1 MATASSVLLPRLRVC
16 LSSFEHEIFG
26 FSFFFLRLT
35 SPFLAGVF
43 FFLEISVPCALR
55 VSGFKVFFFFFA
67 VSSASSSSNGR
78 RFLSL
83 AV

>member
-16 LSSFEHEIFG
+16 VSSFEHEIFG

-43 FFLEISVPCALR
+43 LEISVPCALR
-55 VSGFKVFFFFFA
+55 VSGFKVFYFFA